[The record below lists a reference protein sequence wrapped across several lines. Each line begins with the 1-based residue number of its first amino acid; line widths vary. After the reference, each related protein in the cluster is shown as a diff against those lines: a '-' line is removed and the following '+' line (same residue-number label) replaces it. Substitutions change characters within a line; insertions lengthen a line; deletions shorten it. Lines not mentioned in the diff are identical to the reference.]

1 VNNLHT
7 ITLHKLHNKLRCE

>member
-7 ITLHKLHNKLRCE
+7 ITLYK